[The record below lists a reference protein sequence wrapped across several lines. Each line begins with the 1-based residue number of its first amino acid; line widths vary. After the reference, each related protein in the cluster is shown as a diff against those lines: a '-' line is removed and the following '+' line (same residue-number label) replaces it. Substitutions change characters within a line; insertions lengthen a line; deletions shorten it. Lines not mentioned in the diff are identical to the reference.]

1 MVQDPC
7 VGPVSSARSTR
18 REAEGPD
25 RIDRAILARL
35 AEHGRESIARLA
47 AAVSI
52 SPSAAQ
58 RRLRRLEDDGVVRG
72 YRAVLDRAAIGE
84 GLVVHLTVVLADH
97 AAEPV
102 RAFERA
108 VVAVDGVVTCHHVT
122 GDVDYLLRVHV
133 ADVAALDVLLRHS
146 LLAVPNIARIT
157 TMVTTSALRDPW

>member
-1 MVQDPC
+1 MHDPC
-7 VGPVSSARSTR
+7 MAPPHSARSTR
-18 REAEGPD
+18 AGPRDLD

-35 AEHGRESIARLA
+35 AEHGRESIADLA
-47 AAVSI
+47 TAVAI

-58 RRLRRLEDDGVVRG
+58 RRLRRLEEARVVRG
-72 YRAVLDRAAIGE
+72 YRAVLDRTALGE
-84 GLVVHLTVVLADH
+84 GLVVHLTISLADH

-108 VVAVDGVVTCHHVT
+108 VVEVAGLVTCHHVT

-133 ADVAALDVLLRHS
+133 ADVDALDVLLRHS
-146 LLAVPNIARIT
+146 LHAVPNIARIT

>member
-1 MVQDPC
+1 MT
-7 VGPVSSARSTR
+7 GPSRARSTR
-18 REAEGPD
+18 SGGGDLD
-25 RIDRAILARL
+25 RVDRTILARL
-35 AEHGRESIARLA
+35 AEHGRESIADLA

-58 RRLRRLEDDGVVRG
+58 RRLRRLEEAGVVRG

-84 GLVVHLTVVLADH
+84 GLVVHLTIVLADH

-108 VVAVDGVVTCHHVT
+108 VVDVEGLVTCHHVT

-146 LLAVPNIARIT
+146 LHAVPNIARIT